1 MAEGWKSNRA
11 RVVQAF
17 VRKNLLSLDHKM
29 IGKQYYAPAL
39 VAVFIGMVLSWL
51 MRIHVAWPSVPIPG
65 LRFLSGAGAPAGVM
79 TPEYYLSLMTMHGT
93 LMIFFVL
100 TNAPFAGF
108 GTYFLP
114 IQIGARRM
122 LHKFITVAALV
133 TGAAQFIFFYNPIW
147 SYFRGRPA
155 SANPW
160 EATSLEWSLPRWT
173 NSPGSLSCT
182 AIRTG
187 MGLTDQAATMFC
199 RTRPRT

>member
-79 TPEYYLSLMTMHGT
+79 TPGYYLSLMTMHGT
-93 LMIFFVL
+93 LMVFFVL
-100 TNAPFAGF
+100 STVPQSGF
-108 GTYFLP
+108 GTFFLP
-114 IQIGARRM
+114 LQLGARRRTIRWHELEAPRTPRSRS
-122 LHKFITVAALV
+122 LHKR
-133 TGAAQFIFFYNPIW
+133 Q
-147 SYFRGRPA
+147 SPA
-155 SANPW
+155 SRRA
-160 EATSLEWSLPRWT
+160 L
-173 NSPGSLSCT
+173 
-182 AIRTG
+182 
-187 MGLTDQAATMFC
+187 
-199 RTRPRT
+199 